1 MSYAWTISNWAKKPE
16 NRKAWQEIMGQHSL
30 WHDPFEDVEAHFQF
44 ADFVGWGLAMQ
55 LSMNK
60 AANFG
65 WTGHV
70 DTLES
75 LVSQAVLKSRGW
87 AARVQVSVC

>member
-1 MSYAWTISNWAKKPE
+1 MADIA
-16 NRKAWQEIMGQHSL
+16 AQEIMEKHSL
-30 WHDPFEDVEAHFQF
+30 WHNPFEDIEAHFQF
-44 ADFVGWGLAMQ
+44 ADFASWGPPVQ

-75 LVSQAVLKSRGW
+75 LVSCQN
-87 AARVQVSVC
+87 